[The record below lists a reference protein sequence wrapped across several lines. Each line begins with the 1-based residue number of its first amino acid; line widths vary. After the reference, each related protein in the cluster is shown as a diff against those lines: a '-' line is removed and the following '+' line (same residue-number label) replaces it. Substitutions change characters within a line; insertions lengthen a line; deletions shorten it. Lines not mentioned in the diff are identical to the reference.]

1 MSTIIVGHFDQMEH
15 LREAMMLLEGLGFRS
30 SDYAAYYL
38 DPPGQHGVY
47 LLVSN
52 AANEDEENAEWI
64 DGFTGE
70 GIGAYLGAFPP
81 DRNAVCRTATSG
93 NGNGSHPLMLAIKAV
108 PATVEAVAVAILGH
122 SVARRINRVQGTW
135 EHGDWLD
142 LDRREAV
149 VSLLH
154 CDPR

>member
-1 MSTIIVGHFDQMEH
+1 MSTIIVGHFDEMEH

-47 LLVSN
+47 LLVGN
-52 AANEDEENAEWI
+52 AANKDREDAEWI
-64 DGFTGE
+64 DGFARE
-70 GIGAYLGAFPP
+70 GIGAYLGAFPS
-81 DRNAVCRTATSG
+81 DRGTAREAAPSG
-93 NGNGSHPLMLAIKAV
+93 NGAGSDRLMLAIKAV
-108 PATVEAVAVAILGH
+108 PATLEAVAVAILGH

-154 CDPR
+154 CAPR